1 MKFAICDDILTN
13 GCTTMTIFL
22 ASPLTS
28 ILRLASTSSPALSR
42 LFQDDETVPG
52 ATEGILMLGILI
64 VLIIIVPIIW
74 ERRKWM
80 R

>member
-1 MKFAICDDILTN
+1 VNT
-13 GCTTMTIFL
+13 FL
-22 ASPLTS
+22 ASSTAS
-28 ILRLASTSSPALSR
+28 ILRLALTGATIVSR

>member
-1 MKFAICDDILTN
+1 MNT
-13 GCTTMTIFL
+13 FL
-22 ASPLTS
+22 ASSTAS
-28 ILRLASTSSPALSR
+28 ILRLALAGATIVSR